1 MAKVVFTNP
10 AKFDLLDIEHYIF
23 TELKNPQAANRII
36 DGILNVAQS
45 LRTNPQRHSLLNDK
59 ILKQVGLRIVPFN
72 NYNIFYRYDAKS
84 DLIYIIRILYNRVDW
99 KNIL

>member
-72 NYNIFYRYDAKS
+72 NYNIFYRYDGVYK
-84 DLIYIIRILYNRVDW
+84 LF
-99 KNIL
+99 NI